1 MKNKKNDG
9 ETNSRLTLETNS
21 HKTLGMIGQKPRS
34 LITLEKRGSTT
45 KAATFFPS
53 LTDFN
58 FIVSE
63 TKRIFKD
70 FSLRAGFSL
79 PNPYSPSFAR
89 SSNSTFC
96 ETKMARRKFRS
107 KPPELQAR
115 RRFGFFAQEHEH
127 VCVSF
132 LNQLQSSENGKTRFS
147 TESTE
152 RRISNTFRSIPH
164 LCC

>member
-1 MKNKKNDG
+1 
-9 ETNSRLTLETNS
+9 
-21 HKTLGMIGQKPRS
+21 MIGQKPRS

-132 LNQLQSSENGKTRFS
+132 LNQLQSSETEKQGLVQSQQNAGFQTRLEASLTSVVS
-147 TESTE
+147 THGY
-152 RRISNTFRSIPH
+152 P
-164 LCC
+164 